1 MMKSFRSKIV
11 VLQCALVMV
20 MLLSSLSTAAAE
32 EKNFGLGVMVGEPT
46 GLSANYFLSKDNS
59 IDLAVAWNV
68 SGNNDSVL
76 HADYLW
82 YKNGFFQ
89 AGKAQM
95 PLYFGVG
102 GRMVFRDNNSD
113 KFGVRVPIGVSY
125 RFDDPGFLELFGE
138 VAPILD
144 LAPSMKLDFNASI
157 GVRFYF
163 L

>member
-1 MMKSFRSKIV
+1 MLINRIKV
-11 VLQCALVMV
+11 VLFQVSLIGIIS
-20 MLLSSLSTAAAE
+20 LFTLSPAKAE
-32 EKNFGLGVMVGEPT
+32 EKSFGLGLIIGEPT
-46 GLSANYFLSKDNS
+46 GLSANYFLTPDNS
-59 IDLAVAWNV
+59 IDLAFAWNV
-68 SGNNDSVL
+68 SGNNDTVL

-82 YKNGFFQ
+82 YKHGFFQ

-113 KFGVRVPIGVSY
+113 KFGVRVPVGLTY
-125 RFDDPGFLELFGE
+125 RFADPKFLELFGE
-138 VAPILD
+138 VAPVLD
-144 LAPSMKLDFNASI
+144 LAPSMKLDLNVGI